1 MFLWTALIDG
11 LRADSRPG
19 SLIKESTSLETE
31 PDVFNASLITKRAGV
46 LEAHV
51 QLAAALGKH
60 VPNLIIILGN
70 NND

>member
-1 MFLWTALIDG
+1 M
-11 LRADSRPG
+11 
-19 SLIKESTSLETE
+19 
-31 PDVFNASLITKRAGV
+31 FNASLITKRAGV

-70 NND
+70 NDDVVHELGMTLIMSVPLMNNYCPRVPSHSSTLV